1 MWKLIHKVTTGLIV
15 ALGFLHLAVTAMEYD
30 SFSLDSVW
38 FLGSGLAIVFA
49 GFLNVGVIRNTGDDR
64 MVSVLCLIAN
74 LMLAGLFA
82 ATLSL
87 MRPPQVFVGVA
98 LFVIASVCVLARS
111 RR

>member
-1 MWKLIHKVTTGLIV
+1 MWKFIHKVTTGLII
-15 ALGFLHLAVTAMEYD
+15 ALGCAHLAFTAMEYD

-38 FLGSGLAIVFA
+38 FLGSGFAIVFA
-49 GFLNVGVIRNTGDDR
+49 GFLNVAVIRKNGDDR
-64 MVSVLCLIAN
+64 IVRVLCLTAN

-98 LFVIASVCVLARS
+98 VFAIASVCVLARS